1 MREVLLSAIEE
12 SFAKLIAQAGYYD
25 LPQVRDFVCEKL
37 MIPEAAFDEGVNELL
52 DVQPSPLTVGLTY
65 EGISGRR
72 KPLVRTR
79 QSIQIFNL
87 IRRA

>member
-1 MREVLLSAIEE
+1 
-12 SFAKLIAQAGYYD
+12 
-25 LPQVRDFVCEKL
+25 

-52 DVQPSPLTVGLTY
+52 DVQPSPVTVGLTY

-72 KPLVRTR
+72 KPLVRAR

-87 IRRA
+87 IRRV